1 MVPWIQVYSNLIKH
15 PKTSDLADRLKIS
28 SSCTSPNAVAA
39 GMLVSLWLWAAQ
51 NAPDGDLSLCGNRA
65 IAEAAEWKKKPDAF
79 VDALVQCRW
88 LDEDRKLHDWDEYA
102 ALLQNCLENQRKK
115 TRERVQRYRDRQREN
130 VTDEMPECNAVPDSG
145 CNVTGRYIST
155 PVTLCNASTRP
166 NLTIPNQTNIFCGG
180 GGDSAREAAD
190 ETLLAKIGLRPQEYP
205 FVSRDTVEDVI
216 RTARNLFTKYG
227 LGVPKPWDC
236 RGVFTAWPQRQLLDY
251 AFEQSALARKP
262 GNWGYIAGVLE
273 TCSLRGVETEEQARR
288 WDRNRPDKEG

>member
-1 MVPWIQVYSNLIKH
+1 M
-15 PKTSDLADRLKIS
+15 
-28 SSCTSPNAVAA
+28 
-39 GMLVSLWLWAAQ
+39 SLWLWAAQ
-51 NAPDGDLSLCGNRA
+51 NAPDGDLSECNDRA
-65 IAEAAEWKKKPDAF
+65 IAEAAQWKKKPGTL
-79 VDALVQCRW
+79 VNALIKCRW
-88 LDEDRKLHDWDEYA
+88 LDDDRKLHDWDEYA

-190 ETLLAKIGLRPQEYP
+190 ETLLAKIGLRPHEYP

-216 RTARNLFTKYG
+216 HTARNLFTKYG
-227 LGVPKPWDC
+227 LGEPKPWDC
-236 RGVFTAWPQRQLLDY
+236 RSVFTVWPKRQLLDY

-262 GNWGYIAGVLE
+262 GNWGYIAGILE
-273 TCSLRGVETEEQARR
+273 TCSLRGIETEEQARA
-288 WDRNRPDKEG
+288 WDRDRPDKEGYGSERK

>member
-15 PKTSDLADRLKIS
+15 PKTSALADRLKIS

-65 IAEAAEWKKKPDAF
+65 IAKAAEWKKKPDAF

-130 VTDEMPECNAVPDSG
+130 VTAEMPECNAVPDSG

-155 PVTLCNASTRP
+155 PVTLCNAPTRP

-180 GGDSAREAAD
+180 GDSAREAAD
-190 ETLLAKIGLRPQEYP
+190 ETLLKKIGLRPGEYP
-205 FVSRDTVEDVI
+205 AISRETVEDVI
-216 RTARNLFTKYG
+216 RTARNLYTKYG
-227 LGVPKPWDC
+227 LGEPKPWDC

-251 AFEQSALARKP
+251 AFEQTTLAGKP

-273 TCSLRGVETEEQARR
+273 TCSLRGIETEEQARD